1 MKLNDGLKMKKWR
14 ISSDYF
20 NHGFDDIFNS
30 KESRKN
36 NMEWI
41 TGIELR
47 TSVDMFVPA
56 DRLGLGGT

>member
-1 MKLNDGLKMKKWR
+1 MKKWR

>member
-1 MKLNDGLKMKKWR
+1 MKKWR

-20 NHGFDDIFNS
+20 NHGQNDKFNS
-30 KESRKN
+30 KEGRKN
-36 NMEWI
+36 SIEWI
-41 TGIELR
+41 TCSEQR